1 MREFSFFMPTKI
13 FFGED
18 VVKKQAPSLSLGAKA
33 LIVTGPSSGRAS
45 GALDD
50 VLAVLKGD
58 YVLFDQVENNPTP
71 QTCRAG
77 AQLAREQGCEYIIAI
92 GGGSPLDAA
101 KAMALMAVDD
111 RDPLELFQGWE
122 AKPLPL
128 VAIPTT
134 AGTGSEVTPYA
145 VLTIHENETKRS
157 LRGPDLFPVVAY
169 LDPKYT
175 ASLPRQVTVDTAVDA
190 LSHLVESYLSSK
202 ATPASDLAALQG
214 IAVWGAALPA
224 LRSGELSLQDRE
236 DLLLASMLGGI
247 TNAQTGTTFLHAL
260 GYPLTYFHN
269 YPHGRAN
276 GILMASYL
284 EYNHRHAPERVE
296 NILELLDLPSLEAF
310 RELMDE
316 LFAPWV
322 GQLHV
327 PEEEIR
333 AYAQKAAQTRNTADS
348 LGPPSVDELTKIL
361 RDNIL

>member
-1 MREFSFFMPTKI
+1 MLVQVGMGFLAALTFGYI
-13 FFGED
+13 FR
-18 VVKKQAPSLSLGAKA
+18 VPASLCL
-33 LIVTGPSSGRAS
+33 L
-45 GALDD
+45 
-50 VLAVLKGD
+50 
-58 YVLFDQVENNPTP
+58 
-71 QTCRAG
+71 
-77 AQLAREQGCEYIIAI
+77 
-92 GGGSPLDAA
+92 
-101 KAMALMAVDD
+101 
-111 RDPLELFQGWE
+111 
-122 AKPLPL
+122 
-128 VAIPTT
+128 
-134 AGTGSEVTPYA
+134 
-145 VLTIHENETKRS
+145 
-157 LRGPDLFPVVAY
+157 
-169 LDPKYT
+169 YT
-175 ASLPRQVTVDTAVDA
+175 SSLPRQVTVDTAVDA

-276 GILMASYL
+276 GILMASYPHGRANGILMASYL